1 MKTILSLGLLFL
13 LSLFKVTAQPVN
25 GIIYQDTLG
34 IKVVKVWGTHQQRG
48 FALGSLTGLDITDM
62 IVNYIKPQF
71 GSAYTIARTKVI
83 QEIDISIPQI
93 YKDEAQGVIDGM
105 VASGTNPNNLDQT
118 DILIGNCMLD
128 LGNLL
133 SKSFEQGCST
143 LMSWGDA
150 TTGTDLDGKSVASR
164 HMDWTYSSILINHNV
179 IVVHFPSEAN
189 ESKWLLAGYD
199 GMISALSGLNQDF
212 GAFQQVLADFY
223 GAGLHNKQYV
233 PVWMAIRKALES
245 SDYNN
250 DGARNVQDLH
260 TVLEESTNGFADGF
274 IITSLGRT
282 STVDSLVAMVAE
294 LTPTNPV
301 RTYRYNNYDDKIPGD
316 NLYASNY
323 QIARNNAHN
332 YDTRYNAIVANLGDG
347 TLLSLDSNWT
357 IMRDHSH
364 QSNNMQF
371 MQFSPEMDFFRMSVW
386 RNGQQAYKNEPMF
399 WNLNDLFGDPTVS
412 IKEDAAKSRLRIY
425 PNPANGLLKISGILP
440 GEYHFE
446 VYDPSAR
453 LLISRNNQNIE
464 AGIDIS
470 SLLPGV
476 YLLRL
481 TNKDVTYTERFIKK

>member
-105 VASGTNPNNLDQT
+105 IASGTNLNNLDQT

-223 GAGLHNKQYV
+223 GAGLHNNQYV

-386 RNGQQAYKNEPMF
+386 RNGQQAYKNEPMV

>member
-1 MKTILSLGLLFL
+1 MKTILPFCILFL
-13 LSLFKVTAQPVN
+13 LSLCNVSAQPVN

-71 GSAYTIARTKVI
+71 GSAYTTARTKVI

-179 IVVHFPSEAN
+179 IVVHFPSEPN
-189 ESKWLLAGYD
+189 ETKWLLAGYD

-347 TLLSLDSNWT
+347 TLMSLDSNWT

-371 MQFSPEMDFFRMSVW
+371 MQYSPEMDYFRMSVW
-386 RNGQQAYKNEPMF
+386 RNGQQAYKNEPMV

-412 IKEDAAKSRLRIY
+412 IKEAAANQRLRIY
-425 PNPANGLLKISGILP
+425 PNPVSGLLNISGIAK
-440 GEYHFE
+440 GEYKLE

-453 LLISRNNQNIE
+453 LLIRRNGQTMD
-464 AGIDIS
+464 AGIDVS

-481 TNKDVTYTERFIKK
+481 TGKEITYTERFIKN

>member
-1 MKTILSLGLLFL
+1 MKTFLLFAV
-13 LSLFKVTAQPVN
+13 LFFLGVGNIHAQQVN
-25 GIIYQDTLG
+25 GFIYQDTLG
-34 IKVVKVWGTHQQRG
+34 IKVIKVWGTHQQRG
-48 FALGSLTGLDITDM
+48 FALGALTGLDVTDM

-83 QEIDISIPQI
+83 QGIDISIPQI

-105 VASGTNPNNLDQT
+105 IASGTNPNNLDQT

-133 SKSFEQGCST
+133 SKSFDQGCST

-150 TTGTDLDGKSVASR
+150 TAGTDLDGKSVASR

-179 IVVHFPSEAN
+179 IVVHFPSEPN
-189 ESKWLLAGYD
+189 ETKWLLAGYD

-233 PVWMAIRKALES
+233 PVWMAMRKALEA

-274 IITSLGRT
+274 IITSVGRT
-282 STVDSLVAMVAE
+282 SPVDSLVAMVAE
-294 LTPTNPV
+294 LTPAAPV
-301 RTYRYNNYDDKIPGD
+301 RTYRYNNYDDNIPGD

-323 QIARNNAHN
+323 QIARNNVHN
-332 YDTRYNAIVANLGDG
+332 YDSRYNAIVANIGDG
-347 TLLSLDSNWT
+347 TLMSLDSNWT
-357 IMRDHSH
+357 LMRDHSH

-371 MQFSPEMDFFRMSVW
+371 MQYSPETDFFRMSVW
-386 RNGQQAYKNEPMF
+386 RNGQQAYKNQPMV

-412 IKEDAAKSRLRIY
+412 VKENIANSRLHVY
-425 PNPANGLLKISGILP
+425 PNPTSGLLKISGIPL
-440 GEYHFE
+440 GDYKIEIL
-446 VYDPSAR
+446 DPSAR
-453 LLISRNNQNIE
+453 LLYSKQSLGMD
-464 AGIDIS
+464 AGFDIT
-470 SLLPGV
+470 SLLPGIYV
-476 YLLRL
+476 LRL
-481 TNKDVTYTERFIKK
+481 TGKDRNYTERFIKR

>member
-105 VASGTNPNNLDQT
+105 IASGTNLNNLDQT

-179 IVVHFPSEAN
+179 IVVHFPSEPN
-189 ESKWLLAGYD
+189 ENKWLLAGYD

-233 PVWMAIRKALES
+233 PVWMAMRKALES

-453 LLISRNNQNIE
+453 LLISMNSSGIE
-464 AGIDIS
+464 AGFDIS

>member
-1 MKTILSLGLLFL
+1 MKTILLFGLLFL
-13 LSLFKVTAQPVN
+13 LSLCKVAAQQVN

-105 VASGTNPNNLDQT
+105 IASGTNPNNLDQT

-179 IVVHFPSEAN
+179 IVVHFPSETN
-189 ESKWLLAGYD
+189 ETKWLLAGYD
-199 GMISALSGLNQDF
+199 GMISALSGINQDF

-282 STVDSLVAMVAE
+282 SPVDSLVAMVAE
-294 LTPTNPV
+294 LTPAAPV
-301 RTYRYNNYDDKIPGD
+301 RTYRYNNYDDNIPGD

-323 QIARNNAHN
+323 QIARNNVHN
-332 YDTRYNAIVANLGDG
+332 YDTRYNAIVANIGNG
-347 TLLSLDSNWT
+347 TMMSLDSNWT

-371 MQFSPEMDFFRMSVW
+371 MQYSPEMDYFRMSVW
-386 RNGQQAYKNEPMF
+386 RNGQQAYKNEPMV

-412 IKEDAAKSRLRIY
+412 IKEEAANQRIHIY
-425 PNPANGLLKISGILP
+425 PNPVSGLLNISGIGK
-440 GEYHFE
+440 GEYQLE
-446 VYDPSAR
+446 VFDPSAR
-453 LLISRNNQNIE
+453 LLISRNGQTLD
-464 AGIDIS
+464 AGTDVS

-481 TNKDVTYTERFIKK
+481 TGKDVTYTERFIKN

>member
-1 MKTILSLGLLFL
+1 MKAILLFSLLFFLGLG
-13 LSLFKVTAQPVN
+13 KVFAQQVN

-34 IKVVKVWGTHQQRG
+34 IKVIKVWGSHQQRG

-83 QEIDISIPQI
+83 QGIDIAIPQE
-93 YKDEAQGVIDGM
+93 YKDEAQGVVDGM
-105 VASGTNPNNLDQT
+105 IASGTNPNNLDQT

-179 IVVHFPSEAN
+179 IIVHFPSEPN

-199 GMISALSGLNQDF
+199 GMISTLSGLNQDF

-233 PVWMAIRKALES
+233 PVWMAMRKALEA

-274 IITSLGRT
+274 IITSVGRT
-282 STVDSLVAMVAE
+282 SPVDSLVAMVAE
-294 LTPTNPV
+294 LTPAAPV
-301 RTYRYNNYDDKIPGD
+301 RTYRYNNYDDNIPGD

-323 QIARNNAHN
+323 QIARNNVHN
-332 YDTRYNAIVANLGDG
+332 YDTRYNAIVANIGDG
-347 TLLSLDSNWT
+347 TMMSLDSNWT

-371 MQFSPEMDFFRMSVW
+371 MQYSPEMDFFRMSVW
-386 RNGQQAYKNEPMF
+386 RNGQQAYKNEPMV

-412 IKEDAAKSRLRIY
+412 IKEDAANSRLRVY

-453 LLISRNNQNIE
+453 LLISRNSSSIE
-464 AGIDIS
+464 AGFDIS
-470 SLLPGV
+470 SLMPGV

-481 TNKDVTYTERFIKK
+481 TNKDVTFTERFIKK

>member
-1 MKTILSLGLLFL
+1 MKTILLFGLLFL
-13 LSLFKVTAQPVN
+13 LSLCKVAAQQVN

-105 VASGTNPNNLDQT
+105 IASGTNPNNLDQT

-179 IVVHFPSEAN
+179 IVVHFPSETN
-189 ESKWLLAGYD
+189 ETKWLLAGYD
-199 GMISALSGLNQDF
+199 GMISALSGINQDF

-282 STVDSLVAMVAE
+282 SPVDSLVAMVAE
-294 LTPTNPV
+294 LTPAAPV
-301 RTYRYNNYDDKIPGD
+301 RTYRYNNYDDNIPGD

-323 QIARNNAHN
+323 QIARNNVHN
-332 YDTRYNAIVANLGDG
+332 YDTRYNAIVANIGNG
-347 TLLSLDSNWT
+347 TMMSLDSNWT

-371 MQFSPEMDFFRMSVW
+371 MQYSPEMDYFRMSVW
-386 RNGQQAYKNEPMF
+386 RNGQQAYKNEPMV
-399 WNLNDLFGDPTVS
+399 WSLNDLFGDPTVS
-412 IKEDAAKSRLRIY
+412 IKETVANQKLRIY
-425 PNPANGLLKISGILP
+425 PNPVSGLLTISGIAK
-440 GEYHFE
+440 GEYQLE
-446 VYDPSAR
+446 VFDPSAR
-453 LLISRNNQNIE
+453 LLMIRNKQPLDT
-464 AGIDIS
+464 GIDVS

-481 TNKDVTYTERFIKK
+481 ISKDVTYTERFIKN